1 MAQQRTVYLI
11 HLKRPCRPADRGR
24 RSRRDRP
31 GARSVLARG
40 PVPRAKAAPP
50 QELARPAVPDLPPT
64 TGERRRRQPGLHG
77 LTSRRLRGL
86 RAAGHPP
93 PRLSR
98 PAGAWG
104 SGRRPAART
113 GPRPDKENT
122 DGRTQERPHAQATH
136 RRAAGR
142 APRSRPRARPPGSR
156 AAAQLRR
163 MAPVVDHACSIHL
176 LQPDESAPSR
186 PSHARRDPGGRVQGV
201 AEPRVLR
208 TPRGKG
214 RHPDLDAT
222 PAVQEAARRLAR
234 RGQRSPRQA
243 SHPVQARPGLGQVI
257 SCSVRRM
264 SSNAEPGMRCRPV
277 SRLCC
282 STAPAPRRYP
292 PGIDAPRLG
301 RVGVRAYP

>member
-1 MAQQRTVYLI
+1 M
-11 HLKRPCRPADRGR
+11 
-24 RSRRDRP
+24 
-31 GARSVLARG
+31 
-40 PVPRAKAAPP
+40 
-50 QELARPAVPDLPPT
+50 PDLPPT

-77 LTSRRLRGL
+77 LTTRRLRGL

-93 PRLSR
+93 PRFSR

-113 GPRPDKENT
+113 GPRPDKGNT
-122 DGRTQERPHAQATH
+122 DGRTPERPHAQATH

-163 MAPVVDHACSIHL
+163 MAPVVDHSRPIHL
-176 LQPDESAPSR
+176 LQPDESAPGR
-186 PSHARRDPGGRVQGV
+186 PSHARRDPGGRIQGV

-222 PAVQEAARRLAR
+222 PAVQEAAPRLAR

-243 SHPVQARPGLGQVI
+243 SHPLQARPGLGQVAG
-257 SCSVRRM
+257 R
-264 SSNAEPGMRCRPV
+264 A
-277 SRLCC
+277 
-282 STAPAPRRYP
+282 APAPGRTRSARPADPRHRRRRARQPNPRADPARRTARLDRRVRGGAGRRARLRTSP
-292 PGIDAPRLG
+292 PAAGSSSSTRSRATSRSRPSATSWPTRSSAPTGTTTTPSSTTREKS
-301 RVGVRAYP
+301 